1 LRMSRNIGAVKSE
14 NRPRPATMVSDLS
27 LRWAVWAEV
36 ETVTAK
42 LAEPPAVRVRVDGTI
57 EQVAFCGAPEQ
68 VSATVPLNP
77 GLPERERL

>member
-1 LRMSRNIGAVKSE
+1 MRTSRNIGAVKSE
-14 NRPRPATMVSDLS
+14 NRPRPATMVPDFA
-27 LRWAVWAEV
+27 LRYAVWAEV
-36 ETVTAK
+36 ETVTVK
-42 LAEPPAVRVRVDGTI
+42 LAEPAPGRVTVEGAI